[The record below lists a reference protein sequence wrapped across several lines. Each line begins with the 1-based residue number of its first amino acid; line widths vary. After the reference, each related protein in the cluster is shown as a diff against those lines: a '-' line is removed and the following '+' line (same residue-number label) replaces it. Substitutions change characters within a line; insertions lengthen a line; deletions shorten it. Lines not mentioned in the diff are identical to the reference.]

1 MVIISTIAVATT
13 IQAVSA
19 SSILSAILST
29 ILSTWANAG
38 AAVTVASVI
47 ANARAAT
54 RHDVAVMEFPR
65 CG

>member
-1 MVIISTIAVATT
+1 MVIINTIAVATT

-19 SSILSAILST
+19 PSILPA
-29 ILSTWANAG
+29 WANAG
-38 AAVTVASVI
+38 AAVTVPSVI

-54 RHDVAVMEFPR
+54 RHDVAVMVFPR